1 MNKKRILLVLIFLII
16 IFLNR
21 NVLIF
26 RPLLSVVST
35 QTTYGLVVNEKDAL
49 RRGFITGAFNYYY
62 KFSVNGED
70 YSNPS
75 YDEKYKVGDTVL
87 VEYNETFPF
96 MNRIK
101 NQK

>member
-1 MNKKRILLVLIFLII
+1 MNKKILLVLIFLVI
-16 IFLNR
+16 IFLNS

-26 RPLLSVVST
+26 RPLLSVIPIK
-35 QTTYGLVVNEKDAL
+35 TTNGSVINEKDAL
-49 RRGFITGAFNYYY
+49 RRGFITGAFDYYY

>member
-16 IFLNR
+16 IFLNK

-62 KFSVNGED
+62 KFSINGKD

>member
-62 KFSVNGED
+62 KFSAKGKD

-75 YDEKYKVGDTVL
+75 YDEKYKIGDTVL

>member
-16 IFLNR
+16 IFLNK

-26 RPLLSVVST
+26 RPLLSIIST
-35 QTTYGLVVNEKDAL
+35 QTTYGLVVNEKDVL

-62 KFSVNGED
+62 KFSVNGKD

>member
-1 MNKKRILLVLIFLII
+1 MNKKRFLLVLIFLFI
-16 IFLNR
+16 IFINR

-26 RPLLSVVST
+26 RPLLSVLPIKT
-35 QTTYGLVVNEKDAL
+35 AHGLVIKEKDAL
-49 RRGFITGAFNYYY
+49 RRGFLTGAFNYYY
-62 KFSVNGED
+62 KFSVNGKD